1 MPSLPIPMISAL
13 VLGFLLLR
21 LLVVDRRH
29 GPLAM
34 LLALCALQ
42 GLIISLAQHYLVAG
56 ALYVQPV
63 TASMIPPMSW
73 VAFQAT
79 AVRRLAWRDAVHLI
93 APCGVLL
100 VMIWQPVALDT
111 VIPALF
117 VGYGG
122 MIVLTCLKGAD
133 ALPRMRL
140 EAGELPGR
148 IWQIIGW
155 ALIASALS
163 DALIVL
169 VQILDLGYLQP
180 WIITIYSST
189 TLVLIGGLTLS
200 GALSS
205 GTAEPEEER
214 QAPREAD
221 AMDAQ
226 VMDHL
231 EGYMVQA
238 KPYLNPDLTMSQLS
252 RRMRIPVK
260 QLSGAINRV
269 TGENVSRYINAA
281 RIAAAQRAL
290 VAGENVTSAMLG
302 AGFNTKSNFNR
313 EFLRITGT
321 NPSDW
326 VDSRKSG

>member
-1 MPSLPIPMISAL
+1 MPSLPIPMFSAL
-13 VLGFLLLR
+13 VLGFLLVR

-42 GLIISLAQHYLVAG
+42 GLIISLAQHYMVAG

-63 TASMIPPMSW
+63 TASMIPPMAW

-79 AVRRLAWRDAVHLI
+79 AVRQLAVRDATHLI
-93 APCGVLL
+93 VPCMVLA
-100 VMIWQPVALDT
+100 VMFLQPVALDT
-111 VIPALF
+111 VIPVLF

-122 MIVLTCLKGAD
+122 MIVWTCLKGAD

-140 EAGELPGR
+140 EAGEIPGR

-155 ALIASALS
+155 SLIASAFS
-163 DALIVL
+163 DGLIVL
-169 VQILDLGYLQP
+169 VQMLGAGYLQP
-180 WIITIYSST
+180 WIISIYSST
-189 TLVLIGGLTLS
+189 TLILIGALTLS
-200 GALSS
+200 GALSTS
-205 GTAEPEEER
+205 ASEPEEESPS
-214 QAPREAD
+214 PREAGP
-221 AMDAQ
+221 MDAH
-226 VMDHL
+226 VMEQL
-231 EGYMVQA
+231 EAYMTQT

-252 RRMRIPVK
+252 RRLRIPVK

-281 RIAAAQRAL
+281 RISAAQRAL
-290 VAGENVTSAMLG
+290 ISGDSVTSAMLE

-313 EFLRITGT
+313 EFQRITGT
-321 NPSDW
+321 SPSDW
-326 VDSRKSG
+326 LSNQQAR